1 MDHLATILHAC
12 VPESERKR
20 ASLSSVSALTILK
33 PSSSSRTYMY
43 IIHIHACARTPLGPP
58 NNRANGQFSRKSPSP
73 IEDYRGLSCR
83 VFSTR
88 PAIISPL
95 AVEKNSVDRMSVKT
109 IRPPV
114 SFSFFLCRWQKG
126 SKQTGVALLV
136 LSLSLFLWVEWVWTN
151 KRDPM
156 ERKRGSTL

>member
-1 MDHLATILHAC
+1 MDHLATIPHAC
-12 VPESERKR
+12 VPQSERKR
-20 ASLSSVSALTILK
+20 VSLSSVSALTILK
-33 PSSSSRTYMY
+33 PSSSSRTCMY
-43 IIHIHACARTPLGPP
+43 IIHIHACTRTPLGPP

-109 IRPPV
+109 IRLPPCLV
-114 SFSFFLCRWQKG
+114 FFLSLPVAKGEQTDWCR
-126 SKQTGVALLV
+126 SSRA
-136 LSLSLFLWVEWVWTN
+136 LSLSLSL
-151 KRDPM
+151 
-156 ERKRGSTL
+156 TLSLGRVGVDK